1 MQVGINVMGKF
12 GINKMAGVSIYLSI
26 GVSIYLSAIGQ
37 IVFMFKG
44 KLHGVDFIN

>member
-1 MQVGINVMGKF
+1 MQVGINVMGKLAL
-12 GINKMAGVSIYLSI
+12 IKRQGVSIYLSI